1 MSEDREERF
10 IADVMLGRLARWLR
24 ALGYDTVYDS
34 SLDDPSLAERARAE
48 NRILVTRDVELS
60 RRRGLTVVLID
71 HDDVAT
77 QLRQVVSTL
86 HLTVD
91 GALPRCPN
99 CNGELLPTLRAEL
112 DEEVPPYVLA
122 TQTHFRRCSQC
133 GKVYW
138 RGTHWARMSEVLAEI
153 GESG

>member
-24 ALGYDTVYDS
+24 ALGFDTVYDS

-48 NRILVTRDVELS
+48 HRILLTRDVELS

-71 HDDVAT
+71 HDDVT
-77 QLRQVVSTL
+77 SQLGQVVSTL

-91 GALPRCPN
+91 GALPRCPD
-99 CNGELLPTLRAEL
+99 CNGELIPTPGVEL
-112 DEEVPPYVLA
+112 NKEVPPYILA
-122 TQTHFRRCSQC
+122 TQTQFRRCSRC

-138 RGTHWARMSEVLAEI
+138 RGTHWARMSEALADI
-153 GESG
+153 RESE